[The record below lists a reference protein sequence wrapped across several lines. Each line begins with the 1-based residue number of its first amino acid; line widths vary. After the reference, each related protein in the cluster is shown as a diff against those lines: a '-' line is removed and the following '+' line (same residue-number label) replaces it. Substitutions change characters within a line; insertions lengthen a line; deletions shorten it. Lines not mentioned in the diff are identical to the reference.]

1 MKQNIKNLPATN
13 KINLPEQNAN
23 DNQKIIVLF
32 NASKNEI
39 TKYRGELMDLFSRVE
54 NEIGNILYKLS
65 KDKSYKL
72 IIKNVQPQLGSM
84 ISVLQKVTASDG
96 AQKNILK
103 PLQTAFQNISTL
115 FEMRAVFAHAK
126 VEILM
131 NKDMNV
137 IYVFELVRFENDNPK
152 ILKIHYE
159 LQTIKDNKLK
169 LNELLQKLSS
179 VNAKIK

>member
-1 MKQNIKNLPATN
+1 MKQIAKNQTIVN
-13 KINLPEQNAN
+13 KINLPEQIAN
-23 DNQKIIVLF
+23 DNQKITALF
-32 NASKNEI
+32 NVSKNEI
-39 TKYRGELMDLFSRVE
+39 IRYRGEIMDLFSRVE
-54 NEIGNILYKLS
+54 NEIGNILYKLA
-65 KDKSYKL
+65 KDKIYKT

-84 ISVLQKVTASDG
+84 ISVLRKAVASDG

-103 PLQTAFQNISTL
+103 PLHAAFQNISIL
-115 FEMRAVFAHAK
+115 FEMRAIFAHAK

-137 IYVFELVRFENDNPK
+137 VYVFELVRFDSDNPQ

-159 LQTIKDNKLK
+159 LQAIKDNKIK